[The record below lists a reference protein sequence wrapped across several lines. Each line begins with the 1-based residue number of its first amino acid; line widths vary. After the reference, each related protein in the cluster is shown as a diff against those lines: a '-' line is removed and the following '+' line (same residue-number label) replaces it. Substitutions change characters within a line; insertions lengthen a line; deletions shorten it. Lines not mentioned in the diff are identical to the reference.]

1 MFLMSSLI
9 KSLLSL
15 LLLFDYFSTMIMQFN
30 SNIFDKK
37 KKKKEEIK
45 NGRQINMKK

>member
-37 KKKKEEIK
+37 KKKEEIK